1 MVNETRRCDINICI
15 MILLSFL
22 TTGEGIEWER
32 EKLSLLKAEKSNILE
47 EDIRRF
53 PQTVKLVFRERE
65 GENEKRDKEKERKK
79 RDIKKARG
87 TKIKDYMLCTHIKS
101 CTYFVFVFHKFK
113 SYVNHLRNACKKK
126 RVRVFTKAIGAL
138 LARFQ
143 LWYIMLRHEYD
154 CMICMLYLCNNKTR

>member
-1 MVNETRRCDINICI
+1 MCYDIIIYSVYGRR
-15 MILLSFL
+15 
-22 TTGEGIEWER
+22 ER
-32 EKLSLLKAEKSNILE
+32 MRRGKMSLLKAEKSNILE

-65 GENEKRDKEKERKK
+65 GENEKRDKEKERNNSKK
-79 RDIKKARG
+79 RDIKKARD

-154 CMICMLYLCNNKTR
+154 CMICMLYLCNNKTRLR